1 MKKISF
7 SGGAIARDTREVDLI
22 PGSGRSPGVGNRNPL
37 QYSCLEN
44 SMDREAWWT
53 TVHRVTKSRTEHLST
68 HTHTS
73 IGEGMVVI
81 RPIFVLRIGQLD
93 RLKRKRT

>member
-1 MKKISF
+1 
-7 SGGAIARDTREVDLI
+7 
-22 PGSGRSPGVGNRNPL
+22 
-37 QYSCLEN
+37 
-44 SMDREAWWT
+44 MDREAWWT

>member
-7 SGGAIARDTREVDLI
+7 SGGASARDTREVDLI
-22 PGSGRSPGVGNRNPL
+22 PL
-37 QYSCLEN
+37 QSSCLEN

-53 TVHRVTKSRTEHLST
+53 TVHRVAKSRTEHLST

-73 IGEGMVVI
+73 IGEGIVVI
-81 RPIFVLRIGQLD
+81 RPIFVLRIGQ
-93 RLKRKRT
+93 